1 MGLTP
6 DEQRAA
12 IVRNFPVKTG
22 HDLAWWVDLLKKKVP
37 AGKRERTAWLQQNH
51 GLGQLYARAVVAEA
65 EKPEGYVEPTPE
77 ELVEGQ
83 YTGAKAAF
91 RPIHDRLVEW
101 ARAELPGTRVNPCR
115 SYVSLFR
122 RHQFAVIAVKRDG
135 VYFGLALP
143 GEEPGGARRAEWEP
157 AKNLGCVRITH
168 QLRLAD
174 AGGVDGDVLSLLRR
188 AYEADV

>member
-6 DEQRAA
+6 EEQRAA
-12 IVRNFPVKTG
+12 IVRNLPAKTG
-22 HDLAWWVDLLKKKVP
+22 HDLAWWVDLLKKKGP
-37 AGKRERTAWLQQNH
+37 TGKRERTAWLQETH
-51 GLGQLYARAVVAEA
+51 GLGQLYARAVVAGT
-65 EKPEGYVEPTPE
+65 EKSEGYVEPTPE
-77 ELVEGQ
+77 ELVDAQ
-83 YTGAKAAF
+83 YAGAKAAF

-101 ARAELPGTRVNPCR
+101 ARTELPDVRVNPCQT
-115 SYVSLFR
+115 YVALFR

-143 GEEPGGARRAEWEP
+143 GEEPDGTWEP
-157 AKNLGCVRITH
+157 SKGLGCVRITH

-174 AGGVDGDVLSLLRR
+174 AKEINGEVLSRLRR